1 MRRVGGLQDEIAA
14 PETDGVELPPAFDP
28 SPRLFAPSI
37 AMDIVRTTPGPPI
50 HNHHRRITTALR
62 SPMAQHVLSSPL
74 PPCLPS
80 LCRAARPVA
89 DASLACVRQAY
100 PILFLASDESAA
112 MTGIDVPVDGGFSIK
127 GIAALAEGSNPAL
140 SATMTE

>member
-1 MRRVGGLQDEIAA
+1 MVTWQDEIAA
-14 PETDGVELPPAFDP
+14 PETDGVELPPPFDP

-37 AMDIVRTTPGPPI
+37 AMDIVRSLLGAGTPRP
-50 HNHHRRITTALR
+50 RR
-62 SPMAQHVLSSPL
+62 PMAGCSQHEQP

-89 DASLACVRQAY
+89 DASLACGRQAY